1 MLAHGLAAGQLNTE
15 GREMRVGG
23 GVGVGADRMTDQ
35 TPHLYKCY

>member
-23 GVGVGADRMTDQ
+23 GGWGRSYDRPNTSFI
-35 TPHLYKCY
+35 

>member
-23 GVGVGADRMTDQ
+23 GADRMTDQ